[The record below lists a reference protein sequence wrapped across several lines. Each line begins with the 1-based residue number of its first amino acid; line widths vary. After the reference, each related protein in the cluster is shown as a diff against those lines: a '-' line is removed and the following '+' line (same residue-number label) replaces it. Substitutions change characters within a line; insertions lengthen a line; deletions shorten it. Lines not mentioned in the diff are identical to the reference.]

1 MRPVKAP
8 RAQSAVPR
16 EMEPP
21 THSLELLE
29 KLSLTRDEWI
39 EYFKT
44 KQLPKQA
51 EMELAKLQAA
61 QRYGNAATTHR
72 VSEFK
77 HQFSFSN
84 TAAPFVTKL

>member
-1 MRPVKAP
+1 MQPPSNKTAGKTNKQTPPV
-8 RAQSAVPR
+8 S
-16 EMEPP
+16 
-21 THSLELLE
+21 HSLEMLE

-61 QRYGNAATTHR
+61 QRYGNAAATHR
-72 VSEFK
+72 VSDFNHK
-77 HQFSFSN
+77 FTFSN